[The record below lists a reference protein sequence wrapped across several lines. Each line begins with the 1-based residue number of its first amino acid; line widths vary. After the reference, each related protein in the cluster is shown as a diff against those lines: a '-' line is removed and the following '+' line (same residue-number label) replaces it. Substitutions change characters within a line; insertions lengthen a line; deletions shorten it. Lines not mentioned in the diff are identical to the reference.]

1 MIDYILVGQGLA
13 GSLLSHFLL
22 KKGKTV
28 AFVDNNHKGASSAVA
43 AGIINPI
50 TGRNFVKSWRTDELQ
65 PLAFSTYDEIS
76 ALLGVQIF
84 YPINVAVLF
93 REIETSNNWL
103 GRLSDP
109 ALEGYIAKEFDL
121 NAYQKTFG
129 NSVVSGAEFEQS
141 GRCDIPTFILK
152 WKDYLIEKGIDY
164 LQEEFDYNQLQISS
178 NSVSYKTLNAKSVI
192 FCEGHAAEKNPFFS
206 QLHFSPAKGEIL
218 LVKIQ
223 NYPFKNKMVK
233 DGIFIVH
240 LKDDIYWVGSSY
252 NRDFE
257 HSKPSKEACND
268 LINELTAMLNMPF
281 ELIDHLA
288 AIRPTVRDRKP
299 YLGVHP
305 LYNNVYIFNGLGAKG
320 SSLGPYFASH
330 FANYLN
336 GECALD
342 KDVNISR
349 IKQKTN

>member
-1 MIDYILVGQGLA
+1 MTDYILVGQGLA
-13 GSLLSHFLL
+13 GSLLSHFLI

-28 AFVDNNHKGASSAVA
+28 AFVDNNHRGASSAVA

-65 PLAFSTYDEIS
+65 PLAFSTYDELS

-152 WKDYLIEKGIDY
+152 WKEFICFENSNNDGYITEKIFNVFLAGSIPIYNGSPDVSKYLNIDSM
-164 LQEEFDYNQLQISS
+164 LLFKDEEFSKKLDQMNSDKNVYDSVVNNSKISKDYNNEDWS
-178 NSVSYKTLNAKSVI
+178 T
-192 FCEGHAAEKNPFFS
+192 
-206 QLHFSPAKGEIL
+206 
-218 LVKIQ
+218 
-223 NYPFKNKMVK
+223 
-233 DGIFIVH
+233 H
-240 LKDDIYWVGSSY
+240 L
-252 NRDFE
+252 
-257 HSKPSKEACND
+257 SKFLE
-268 LINELTAMLNMPF
+268 
-281 ELIDHLA
+281 
-288 AIRPTVRDRKP
+288 
-299 YLGVHP
+299 
-305 LYNNVYIFNGLGAKG
+305 
-320 SSLGPYFASH
+320 
-330 FANYLN
+330 
-336 GECALD
+336 
-342 KDVNISR
+342 
-349 IKQKTN
+349 